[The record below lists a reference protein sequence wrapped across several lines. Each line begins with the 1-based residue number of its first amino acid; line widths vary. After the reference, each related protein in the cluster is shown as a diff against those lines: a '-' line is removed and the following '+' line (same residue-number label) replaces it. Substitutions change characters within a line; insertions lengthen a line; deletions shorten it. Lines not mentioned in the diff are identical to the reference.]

1 MRANIG
7 AMAPRKLEGFDQ
19 PKLEALVETMILAA
33 RADGEFSVE
42 ERVHFA
48 ASIETLTDRHVEGRA
63 TQKLVAAIEKKIAD
77 EGREARL
84 ASVKERLVDPASRT
98 TALELAVALMASDGL
113 LRTSE
118 RELVMEVADALD
130 IDRDAAADI
139 VARNHP

>member
-1 MRANIG
+1 M
-7 AMAPRKLEGFDQ
+7 PPKKKLDGFDA

-33 RADGEFSVE
+33 RADGEFSAE
-42 ERVHFA
+42 ERAHFA
-48 ASIETLTDRHVEGRA
+48 SSVESLTDRHVEGLA
-63 TQKLVAAIEKKIAD
+63 TQTLVADIEKKIAE

-84 ASVKERLVDPASRT
+84 ASVKERLSDPASRAI
-98 TALELAVALMASDGL
+98 ALELAVALMASDGL

-118 RELVMEVADALD
+118 RELVMEVADALE